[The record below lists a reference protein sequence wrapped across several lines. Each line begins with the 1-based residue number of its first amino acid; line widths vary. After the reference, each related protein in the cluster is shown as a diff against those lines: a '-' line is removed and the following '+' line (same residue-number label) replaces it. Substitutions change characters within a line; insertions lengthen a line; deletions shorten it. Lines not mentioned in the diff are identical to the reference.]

1 MQFNHSYVGLRRNSK
16 SGRNYANAYLI
27 KEGND
32 EMTKMRDVLLTEV
45 ALRDGSH
52 AVRHQFTVEQVT
64 TVAKALDEANVPYI
78 EVSHGDGLGGSS
90 LQYGLSLTN
99 EMELIEAA
107 ASAVEQ
113 AKIAVLLI
121 PGIGTMPQLKEA
133 AQLGAKMAR
142 IATHVTEAD
151 VSHQHIALA
160 KELGMETVGFLMMSH
175 MAPPNKLLEQAK
187 LMESYGA
194 DTVYVVDSAG
204 ALLPHQVRD
213 RIRLLKEN
221 LSVNIGFHAHNN
233 LSLAMANTLVAI
245 EEGATRIDGS
255 IRCLGAGAGKT
266 QTEVAVAV
274 LDKLN
279 IRTGIDVYK
288 MMDIAEELVAPI
300 LEKPQEITRDSL
312 VLGYAGVYSSFL
324 LHAQRAAQHFGIDS
338 RSILVELG
346 KRQVVGGQEDMI
358 MDVAAELSKEKSELS
373 V

>member
-1 MQFNHSYVGLRRNSK
+1 MTNEK
-16 SGRNYANAYLI
+16 DILI
-27 KEGND
+27 
-32 EMTKMRDVLLTEV
+32 TEV

-52 AVRHQFTVEQVT
+52 AINHQYTVDQVLKVT
-64 TVAKALDEANVPYI
+64 KGLSEANVPYI
-78 EVSHGDGLGGSS
+78 EVSHGDGLAGSS
-90 LQYGLSLTN
+90 LQYGLSKTD

-107 ASAVEQ
+107 VSVAGES
-113 AKIAVLLI
+113 KIAVLLL
-121 PGIGTMPQLKEA
+121 PGIGTLHELKEA
-133 AQLGAKMAR
+133 ANLGAKMAR

-151 VSHQHIALA
+151 VSAQHIAYA
-160 KELGMETVGFLMMSH
+160 KELGMETVGFLMMNH
-175 MAPPNKLLEQAK
+175 MAPVGKLVEQAK

-204 ALLPHQVRD
+204 YLLPGQVRE
-213 RIRLLKEN
+213 RISALKQ
-221 LSVNIGFHAHNN
+221 SVGIHVGFHGHNN

-255 IRCLGAGAGKT
+255 IRCLGAGAGNT

-312 VLGYAGVYSSFL
+312 V
-324 LHAQRAAQHFGIDS
+324 
-338 RSILVELG
+338 
-346 KRQVVGGQEDMI
+346 
-358 MDVAAELSKEKSELS
+358 
-373 V
+373 